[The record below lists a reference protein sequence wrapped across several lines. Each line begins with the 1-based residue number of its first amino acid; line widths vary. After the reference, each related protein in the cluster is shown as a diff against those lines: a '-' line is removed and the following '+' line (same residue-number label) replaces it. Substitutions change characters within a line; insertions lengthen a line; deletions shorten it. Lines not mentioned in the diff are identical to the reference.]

1 MGPRIER
8 SSSASPPGEKA
19 AKSSRCSLEKSFRRG
34 FAPVTASLTA
44 GAFSVFFIDPEQ
56 T

>member
-1 MGPRIER
+1 LLF
-8 SSSASPPGEKA
+8 GEELSQRLRA
-19 AKSSRCSLEKSFRRG
+19 GYGLSHG
-34 FAPVTASLTA
+34 